1 MRLFRDAC
9 EAWAHAARVNSRIQI
24 IDDLPPALQRWRQRR
39 HDVAPTSE
47 RWSGLCIIPLPYAQM
62 DLCLYGFENGIPAAG
77 VARAT
82 GLTADQVMLVW
93 ADIEAK
99 RKARRYLHEPPL
111 LISDADGEELGT
123 ISA

>member
-1 MRLFRDAC
+1 
-9 EAWAHAARVNSRIQI
+9 
-24 IDDLPPALQRWRQRR
+24 
-39 HDVAPTSE
+39 
-47 RWSGLCIIPLPYAQM
+47 M